1 MNSFPFVDAKNVD
14 LTNCDREQIQFSG
27 AIMPHGVML
36 VVDEPEMQ
44 ILQAS
49 LNVGELLGI
58 PATELVGSS
67 LRRVLSADQFETLNM
82 RVQRED
88 LQDAPVHAGRMQVAG
103 RDFDL
108 LAHRCD
114 QVLILELEL
123 RPTPSE
129 VPTTDIYSDVRA
141 ALAALQGTTS
151 VQSFLELAVAKI
163 KAFTGLD
170 RVMAYKFMEDGSG
183 WVRSEAVNSGLE
195 PYLGL
200 HYPPSDIPAPA
211 RRLFARTWVRHQPD
225 IGYRPVPLYPENNPK
240 TGGPLDLSSA
250 FLRSV
255 SVMYVDYLKN
265 MGARSSMVMTLL
277 KDGKLWGLIA
287 CHHHSAP
294 KHIPYEAR
302 MACEFLAH
310 MVSLLMSSKE
320 DLENQEYRLRLKSNE
335 VLLVGNLSR
344 GGDLVQGFISNSQNL
359 LRFLTCEGAAVVV
372 NDQIY
377 LVGATPSARQVE
389 TIVQWLAANVRQDVF
404 STDCLSS
411 HLPGS
416 ENLKET
422 CAGLLAVKVSKSRR
436 DFLLW
441 FRPEKLQ
448 TVNWAGDPG
457 KPVDI
462 SSDGQR
468 LLPRTS
474 FALWQQSVE
483 LKSAPWTEVETEAVE
498 ALRAAI
504 RELVLVRAEETV
516 MLYADLERSHADLNT
531 FAYAASH
538 DLKEPLRGI
547 QNLSE
552 MIREEAGTLLSEE
565 NQARL
570 AGIGRLSNRMNQLI
584 ESLLEYSRAGRG
596 DFMQSNIDMNLV
608 VADATEMLQ
617 ERIAAANAVVEVL
630 QTLPVVNADRMRM
643 VEVYMNLIANAVKYN
658 QREHKR
664 IQIGFTE
671 SDTAG
676 RPVFFVRDNGI
687 GIDAQYH
694 EQIFEIFTRLHDRDK
709 FGGGSGAGLT
719 IVSKVIE
726 RHKGRIWLESEV
738 GTGTTFFFVLG
749 EQEKVEEA

>member
-1 MNSFPFVDAKNVD
+1 MSSLSFVDAKNVD

-36 VVDEPEMQ
+36 VVDEPELQ

-49 LNVGELLGI
+49 LNAGDLLGI

-67 LRRVLSADQFETLNM
+67 LRRVLSTDQLETLKL
-82 RVQRED
+82 RLQREK

-103 RDFDL
+103 RDFDV
-108 LAHRCD
+108 LAHRRD

-123 RPTPSE
+123 RPADPE
-129 VPTTDIYSDVRA
+129 IPATDIYSDVHA
-141 ALAALQGTTS
+141 ALAALQGTVG
-151 VQSFLELAVAKI
+151 VQAFLELAVAKI
-163 KAFTGLD
+163 KALTGFD

-183 WVRSEAVNSGLE
+183 WVRSEAVNGGLE

-211 RRLFARTWVRHQPD
+211 RRLFALTWVRHQPD
-225 IGYRPVPLYPENNPK
+225 IDYRPVPLHPENNPK

-265 MGARSSMVMTLL
+265 MGTRSSMVMTLL
-277 KDGKLWGLIA
+277 RDGKLWGLIA

-294 KHIPYEAR
+294 KHIPYEVR
-302 MACEFLAH
+302 MACELLAH

-320 DLENQEYRLRLKSNE
+320 DLENHEYRLRLKSNE
-335 VLLVGNLSR
+335 VLLGGNLSR
-344 GGDLVQGFISNSQNL
+344 GGDLVQGFISNAQNL
-359 LRFLTCEGAAVVV
+359 RGFLTCEGAAVVV
-372 NDQIY
+372 NDQIH

-389 TIVQWLAANVRQDVF
+389 TIVQWLAANVGKDVF

-416 ENLKET
+416 ENLRET

-462 SSDGQR
+462 SSDRQR

-498 ALRAAI
+498 ALRIAI
-504 RELVLVRAEETV
+504 LELVLARAEDRIH
-516 MLYADLERSHADLNT
+516 ADLERSHADLST

-552 MIREEAGTLLSEE
+552 MICEEGGTLLSEQ
-565 NQARL
+565 NQSRL
-570 AGIGRLSNRMNQLI
+570 AGIGRLSSRMNQLI

-596 DFMQSNIDMNLV
+596 EFLQSDIDMNLV
-608 VADATEMLQ
+608 VADAIEMLQ

-664 IQIGFTE
+664 IQVGFTDN
-671 SDTAG
+671 DTAG

-687 GIDAQYH
+687 GIDARYH
-694 EQIFEIFTRLHDRDK
+694 DKIFEIFTRLHDRDK

-749 EQEKVEEA
+749 EQEKGAEA